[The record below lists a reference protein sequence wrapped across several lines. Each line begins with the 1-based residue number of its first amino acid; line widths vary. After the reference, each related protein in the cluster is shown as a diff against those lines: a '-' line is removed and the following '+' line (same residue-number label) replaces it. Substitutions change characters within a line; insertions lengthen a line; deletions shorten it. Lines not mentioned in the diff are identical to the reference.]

1 LSSEEELDTE
11 SIGGHFLP
19 IFAKMKNTELDTE
32 SIGGHFLP
40 IFAKMKNT
48 EPDAE
53 PVGDALSVI
62 VSNYS
67 QQKET
72 ADVWGPIILIMPL
85 VYTLGLFGISI
96 APRVLYLAW

>member
-1 LSSEEELDTE
+1 LSSEE
-11 SIGGHFLP
+11 
-19 IFAKMKNTELDTE
+19 ELDTE

-85 VYTLGLFGISI
+85 VYTLELFGISI